1 MSTQSRSVR
10 DDSGG
15 VLTASAVMAAGTALS
30 RVAGFVRAAM
40 IAAALGISL
49 HADVFTVAN
58 TIPNMLYILLAGGV
72 FNAVLVPQLV
82 RAMKV
87 DADRGEAY
95 ANRVLTLSTVALA
108 AATIALV
115 VAAPAVMRVFLSP
128 EWYTLELAAQRES
141 LIDLARYCLVQ
152 VFFYGM
158 FVLIGQVLNARGR
171 FGPMMWAPIANNLIA
186 IAVLALYLA
195 VYGTQEAAGAYTT
208 GQELLLGV
216 GSTVGIAVQAA
227 LLLPYLRAV
236 GVRIRPRFDFIG
248 TGLAR
253 TLRLGLWTVLLVV
266 VNQIAY
272 TVVVRLATAGS
283 TQAVTAGAAEAAG
296 YTVYANAMLVMLVPH
311 SVVTVSLATATL
323 PAVSALA
330 ADGRLVDVG
339 AGVVRSL
346 RLALAVI
353 VPFAFGLVVLGP
365 PIATI
370 VFGWGAAE
378 GDTVPIALALAAFAP
393 GLVLFTVH
401 YLALRGFYAIEDTR
415 TPFLVQCL
423 IAAANIV
430 LAIAL
435 TGLAEP
441 RSYAA
446 MLALAYTGSY
456 VVGACLAIA
465 ILARRLGG
473 LPGRELVGF
482 LGRAVVAALPAAGAA
497 WLTVEVAQR
506 LGAAP
511 TTNRLDALWLVM
523 LGGLVLMAVFF
534 ALARLLRIREVDSLG
549 QLLRGRL
556 RLGDRSAS

>member
-1 MSTQSRSVR
+1 MSTQSPSVR

-15 VLTASAVMAAGTALS
+15 VLTASAVMAAGTLLS
-30 RVAGFVRAAM
+30 RVSGFVRAAM

-87 DADRGEAY
+87 DADGGEAY

-108 AATIALV
+108 AATAALV
-115 VAAPAVMRVFLSP
+115 LAAPWVMRVFLSP
-128 EWYTLELAAQRES
+128 EWYTPELAAQRES
-141 LIDLARYCLVQ
+141 LIDLARYCLIQ

-158 FVLIGQVLNARGR
+158 FVLVGQVLNARGR

-195 VYGTQEAAGAYTT
+195 MYGTQEAAGVYTT
-208 GQELLLGV
+208 GQEVLLGV

-227 LLLPYLRAV
+227 VLLPYLRAA
-236 GVRIRPRFDFIG
+236 GVRIRPRFDFFG

-283 TQAVTAGAAEAAG
+283 TQAVKGVEEAAG
-296 YTVYANAMLVMLVPH
+296 YTVYSNAMLVMLVPH

-330 ADGRLVDVG
+330 ADGRLADVG

-353 VPFAFGLVVLGP
+353 VPFALGLAALGP

-393 GLVLFTVH
+393 GLVLFSVH

-415 TPFLVQCL
+415 TPFFVQCL
-423 IAAANIV
+423 IAATNIA
-430 LAIAL
+430 LAFAL
-435 TGLAEP
+435 TGVAEP

-456 VVGACLAIA
+456 LVGALVAIM

-473 LPGRELVGF
+473 LPSQQLLGF
-482 LGRAVVAALPAAGAA
+482 VGRAVVAAIPAAGAA
-497 WLTVEVAQR
+497 WLAVAAAQR

-511 TTNRLDALWLVM
+511 TSSRLDALALLL
-523 LGGLVLMAVFF
+523 LGGVLMLAVFF
-534 ALARLLRIREVDSLG
+534 ALARVLHIREVDSLG

-556 RLGDRSAS
+556 RPGDRSSP